1 MKTQMA
7 KLCAL
12 EAILRPNSL
21 QGNKTDVIG
30 IESKK
35 FQFWCYVLEITLSEF
50 KHERNMAQMTW
61 GLPVIL

>member
-35 FQFWCYVLEITLSEF
+35 ILILVLGAGDNTL
-50 KHERNMAQMTW
+50 R
-61 GLPVIL
+61 I